1 MGRLFD
7 AVAFWCGF
15 DGEAG
20 CEGHAA
26 MMLESWAAEVSGE
39 EMPGDAYEWVM
50 HEEEGLLELD
60 WRPLMKS
67 VDEDLLKGV
76 SRGCIAR
83 KFHESLV
90 NLVFDVAERFCLD
103 RLVLGGGCFQ
113 NAFLLEGLAGMAQS
127 RRCQLALPQRV
138 PCNDG
143 EFPGAGCGGRTPMER
158 IGYVFGR
165 SRKDCER

>member
-15 DGEAG
+15 DGAAG

-26 MMLESWAAEVSGE
+26 MMLESWAAEASGE
-39 EMPGDAYEWVM
+39 KMPGDAYEWVM

-67 VDEDLLKGV
+67 VDEDLLEGV

-83 KFHESLV
+83 KWRSV
-90 NLVFDVAERFCLD
+90 SAWIGWCWAADVFRMPFCLKD
-103 RLVLGGGCFQ
+103 WREWPS
-113 NAFLLEGLAGMAQS
+113 LEGASWLCPSGCRAMT
-127 RRCQLALPQRV
+127 
-138 PCNDG
+138 G
-143 EFPGAGCGGRTPMER
+143 EFPWGRLRRSYANGKDRICVWPFPER
-158 IGYVFGR
+158 L
-165 SRKDCER
+165 